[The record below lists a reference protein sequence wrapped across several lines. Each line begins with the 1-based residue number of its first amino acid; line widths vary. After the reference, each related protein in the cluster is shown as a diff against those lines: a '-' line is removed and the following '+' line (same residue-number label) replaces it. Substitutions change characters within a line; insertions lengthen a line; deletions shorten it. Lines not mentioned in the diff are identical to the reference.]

1 MTDHLDTFR
10 LDAAPMPDAHGRF
23 GDYGGSWI
31 PEVLVPVAGRIVEGW
46 SAARTDP
53 AFLQEFVGMCRSFV
67 GRPTP
72 LQVAPRLT
80 AHAGGAQLLLKR
92 EDLAHTG
99 AHKINNALGQ
109 VLLARRLGVKR
120 VIAETGAGQ
129 HGVAT
134 ATACALLDM
143 PCVVYMGSHDIE
155 RQHPNVLRMELL
167 GAEVRPVDEGQR
179 TLTDAVSAAIRDWVA
194 DPDGTYYL
202 LGSAVGMHPFP
213 TMVRDL
219 QSVIGHEARAQSLEL
234 LGGEL
239 PSVVVACVG
248 GGSNAIGT
256 FMPFAGDGAVELRGA
271 EAAGDGIDTPRHSAS
286 VAAGSI
292 GVLHGARTMLI
303 QDDDGQVLPTHSI
316 SAGLDYPGVGP
327 EHAQL
332 AATGRATYTGVTD
345 DEAMA
350 ALQLTC
356 RLEGIIPAVESAHAI
371 SLALDIAAG
380 RPASD
385 TVLVTVSGRGD
396 KDLATIMQYRAAHGV
411 TSMNFADAGDD
422 HHPAPGAPHV
432 YA

>member
-1 MTDHLDTFR
+1 MTDALDSFR
-10 LDAAPMPDAHGRF
+10 LDAAPMPDAHGNF
-23 GDYGGSWI
+23 GAFGGSWI
-31 PEVLVPVAGRIVEGW
+31 PEVLVPVAGRITAGW
-46 SAARTDP
+46 AHARTDA
-53 AFLQEFVGMCRSFV
+53 AFLTEFVGLCRSFI

-72 LQVAPRLT
+72 LQAAPRLT

-99 AHKINNALGQ
+99 AHKINNAIGQ
-109 VLLARRLGVKR
+109 VLLARHLGVRR

-143 PCVVYMGSHDIE
+143 PCAIYMGSHDIE

-167 GAEVRPVDEGQR
+167 GAEVRPVEEGQR

-219 QSVIGHEARAQSLEL
+219 QSVIGHEARAQALEL
-234 LGGEL
+234 IGGL
-239 PSVVVACVG
+239 PDVVVACVG

-256 FMPFAGDGAVELRGA
+256 FVPFRGDETVELRGA

-286 VAAGSI
+286 IVAGSI

-332 AATGRATYTGVTD
+332 AATGRATYSGVTD
-345 DEAMA
+345 DQAMS
-350 ALQLTC
+350 ALDLTC
-356 RLEGIIPAVESAHAI
+356 RLEGIIPAIESAHAI
-371 SLALDIAAG
+371 SLALDIAAV
-380 RPASD
+380 RPATD

-396 KDLATIMQYRAAHGV
+396 KDLATIMQYREAHGIHSAFV
-411 TSMNFADAGDD
+411 DGTA
-422 HHPAPGAPHV
+422 HV
-432 YA
+432 VA

>member
-1 MTDHLDTFR
+1 MTDALDTFR
-10 LDAAPMPDAHGRF
+10 LDSAPMPDARGRF
-23 GDYGGSWI
+23 GEYGGSWI

-46 SAARTDP
+46 AAARTD
-53 AFLQEFVGMCRSFV
+53 ATFRADFVALCRTFV

-80 AHAGGAQLLLKR
+80 AYAGGAQLLLKR

-109 VLLARRLGVKR
+109 VLLARRLGVRR

-143 PCVVYMGSHDIE
+143 PCVVYMGGHDIE

-167 GAEVRPVDEGQR
+167 GAEVRPVEEGQR

-219 QSVIGHEARAQSLEL
+219 QSVIGHEARQQALEML
-234 LGGEL
+234 DGRL
-239 PSVVVACVG
+239 PDAVVACVG

-256 FMPFAGDGAVELRGA
+256 FVPFVNDVDVELLGA
-271 EAAGDGIDTPRHSAS
+271 EAAGDGLDTPRHAAS
-286 VAAGSI
+286 IVGGSV
-292 GVLHGARTMLI
+292 GVLHGSRTMLI
-303 QDDDGQVLPTHSI
+303 QDGDGQVLPTHSI

-332 AATGRATYTGVTD
+332 ASTGRATYVGVTD
-345 DEAMA
+345 DQAMT
-350 ALQLTC
+350 ALGLTC
-356 RLEGIIPAVESAHAI
+356 KLEGIIPAIESAHAI
-371 SLALDIAAG
+371 ALALDT
-380 RPASD
+380 ASRRSATD
-385 TVLVTVSGRGD
+385 VVLVTVSGRGD
-396 KDLATIMQYRAAHGV
+396 KDLATIMQYRAARGMTSHGDEAAV
-411 TSMNFADAGDD
+411 GE
-422 HHPAPGAPHV
+422 GAARV
-432 YA
+432 FV